1 MSSNIT
7 LDASDIGLYY
17 ANGDKLQTI
26 GYYVAN
32 GYLTAGGKEISFII
46 NTPKLLT
53 NVTSITVNHLS
64 CVFRGV
70 SGYVNGTS
78 AIDYATASGYTVTA
92 NKTTDNAIM
101 IMIIADT
108 AYTSGTNN
116 TPIAIA
122 GASAG

>member
-7 LDASDIGLYY
+7 LDASDIGLCY

-26 GYYVAN
+26 SHYATG
-32 GYLTAGGKEISFII
+32 GYLTSGGKEISFTI

-70 SGYVNGTS
+70 SGYVNGSS

-101 IMIIADT
+101 IMITADA
-108 AYTSGTNN
+108 AYTGGTNN
-116 TPIAIA
+116 TPIAIT